1 MEILFWLCVFAVL
14 YTYLGYP
21 LLLVL
26 LSTFIRK
33 RVQTDDSHRPSV
45 TLLVAAYNEER
56 IIEEKIRNS
65 LALEYPEEKF
75 EIVVASDGSSDSTVE
90 IAKRFTDQ
98 GITLYDYPQR
108 RGKGHMLN
116 ESVPRVRGE
125 IVVFSDAS
133 VMYDPQAILKLV
145 RNFADPEVGGAWG
158 DKIYRNPGE
167 VVSGAG
173 ESLYLRYEK
182 FSKRRETLLGSIVSA
197 EGSMLAVRKA
207 IFRPIPDASVA
218 DDYYLSTL
226 IRDQNYRLIYEPL
239 AVSYEDVAPSLH
251 DEFRRKVRII
261 QRGLRGFW
269 LMRHLANPLRTGVY
283 AIQMISRQ
291 FLRRA
296 VAALFPVIFLLNL
309 ALPLSGRTTLYW
321 FLFAGQTTI
330 LLLALVGRL
339 MGAGK
344 GEVSFIVYAPYYF
357 LMVNAAALKGM
368 WHWISG
374 KRAVRWEP
382 TIRQ

>member
-1 MEILFWLCVFAVL
+1 MEILFWCCVLVVL
-14 YTYLGYP
+14 YTYFGYP

-26 LSTFIRK
+26 LSAIIRK
-33 RVQTDDSHRPSV
+33 QVRTDDSHRPSV

-65 LALEYPEEKF
+65 LALEYPEGKLEL
-75 EIVVASDGSSDSTVE
+75 VVASDGSSDGTEE
-90 IAKRFTDQ
+90 IAKRFTGR
-98 GITLYDYPQR
+98 GITLFAYPQR
-108 RGKGHMLN
+108 RGKGRMLN
-116 ESVPRVRGE
+116 ESVPRVHGE

-133 VMYDPQAILKLV
+133 VIYDPQAILKLV
-145 RNFADPEVGGAWG
+145 RNFADPEVGGVWG

-167 VVSGAG
+167 VLSGAG
-173 ESLYLRYEK
+173 EGLYLRYEK
-182 FSKRRETLLGSIVSA
+182 FSKRRENLLGSIVSA
-197 EGSMLAVRKA
+197 EGSMLAVRRE

-226 IRDQNYRLIYEPL
+226 IRDQGYRLIYEPL
-239 AVSYEDVAPSLH
+239 AVSYEDVAPSSH

-296 VAALFPVIFLLNL
+296 VAALFPVILLLNL
-309 ALPLSGRTTLYW
+309 VLALGGRGPLYW
-321 FLFAGQTTI
+321 LLLAGQSAI
-330 LLLALVGRL
+330 LLLALAGRL
-339 MGAGK
+339 AGAGR
-344 GEVSFIVYAPYYF
+344 GGAPFIVYVPYYF
-357 LMVNAAALKGM
+357 LMVNAAALKGI
-368 WHWISG
+368 WHWLSG
-374 KRAVRWEP
+374 KRAVTWEP
-382 TIRQ
+382 TTRQ